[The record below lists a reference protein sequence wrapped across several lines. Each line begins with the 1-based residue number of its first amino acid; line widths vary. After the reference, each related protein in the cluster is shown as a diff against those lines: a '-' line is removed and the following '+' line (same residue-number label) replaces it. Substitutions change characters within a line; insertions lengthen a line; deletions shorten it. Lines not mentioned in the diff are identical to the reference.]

1 MRVDSHQHYWK
12 PERGDYGFLTPEAG
26 ILYREYLPDHLRPH
40 LAYKGFDK
48 TIVVQ
53 AAPTLEETRYLL
65 VLAENDPSIA
75 GVVGWL
81 DFESSNFEEEL
92 ARFMNNPLFVGVRPM
107 LQEHPP
113 EYLRKPIVQR
123 NIGIVADSGI
133 VLDWLVYPRHLT
145 AVYETMKEFP
155 HLKGVIDHL
164 AKPDIRNSSLEPWKQ
179 QMARLSAFPHLACKI
194 SGLVTEAE
202 PDNLFPSTYIP
213 YVSHVLEHFG
223 EDRVMFGSDW
233 PVCLLAASYEAVMD
247 LMEAVIPAEWTE
259 VQRNKFFGG
268 NAIRWYGL
276 PLGG

>member
-26 ILYREYLPDHLRPH
+26 ILYRDYLPEHLHPH
-40 LAYKGFDK
+40 LANSDIRK

-65 VLAENDPSIA
+65 SLAENDPSIA

-81 DFESSNFEEEL
+81 DFESPNFEEEL
-92 ARFMNNPLFVGVRPM
+92 ARFMDNPLFVGVRPM

-113 EYLRKPIVQR
+113 EYLRKPIVRR

-133 VLDWLVYPRHLT
+133 VFDWLVYPRHLT
-145 AVYETMKEFP
+145 AVYETMQEFP

-164 AKPDIRNSSLEPWKQ
+164 AKPDIRNSGLEPWKQ
-179 QMARLSAFPHLACKI
+179 QIARLSAFPLLSCKI
-194 SGLVTEAE
+194 KGLVTEAE
-202 PDNLFPSTYIP
+202 PDNLVPPTFIP
-213 YVSHVLEHFG
+213 YVSHVLEYFG

-233 PVCLLAASYEAVMD
+233 PVCLLAASYKDVMD
-247 LMEAVIPAEWTE
+247 IMEAVIPDQWTE

-276 PLGG
+276 PHGG

>member
-26 ILYREYLPDHLRPH
+26 ILYRDYMPEHLHPH
-40 LAYKGFDK
+40 LAYSDIRK

-65 VLAENDPSIA
+65 SLAENDPSIA
-75 GVVGWL
+75 GVIGWL
-81 DFESSNFEEEL
+81 DFESPSFEEQL
-92 ARFMNNPLFVGVRPM
+92 VDFATNPLFIGVRPM
-107 LQEHPP
+107 LQSLPP
-113 EYLRKPIVQR
+113 DYLLQR
-123 NIGIVADSGI
+123 RVLQNIGIVAATGV
-133 VLDWLVYPRHLT
+133 VLDWLVYPRHLP
-145 AVYETMKEFP
+145 AVYEAMSAYP
-155 HLKGVIDHL
+155 DLKGVINHL
-164 AKPDIRNSSLEPWKQ
+164 AKPDIANSVIEPWGEW
-179 QMARLSAFPHLACKI
+179 MARLAKFPFLACKI
-194 SGLVTEAE
+194 SGMVTEAGTE
-202 PDNLFPSTYIP
+202 KWVPSTFIP
-213 YVSHVLEHFG
+213 YVSRVIEYFG

-247 LMEAVIPAEWTE
+247 LMEAVIPDQWTE